1 MFGFTW
7 YFWTI
12 TTYGINVPSG
22 LFLPGMIVGTA
33 LGDLY
38 VHIILEWGWID
49 NDHLL
54 NFRVTYLALA
64 MAAMLAGYTR
74 MTYSIIVITMETCQS
89 VSIFVPLVLAVGTS
103 NIVGDRF
110 TRSLYERA
118 VRGKQMPIL
127 TKHVPH
133 QNKFLRAEKLMNP
146 NVVSLKAVETV
157 ENIARAINN
166 YTHHGFPIVNADER
180 AVGYISQN
188 FLVVLLRNRKFYNK
202 TEVEQRNSQAALCH
216 SESDDPYACEDM
228 LDLHD
233 FPITKDYDILPW
245 THFRR
250 TYDSLDQKMDDET
263 R

>member
-1 MFGFTW
+1 MFMFGVTW
-7 YFWTI
+7 YFWTV

-38 VHIILEWGWID
+38 VHSILAWGWID
-49 NDHLL
+49 AAHLAA
-54 NFRVTYLALA
+54 FRVTYLALA

-103 NIVGDRF
+103 NIIGDCF

-146 NVVSLKAVETV
+146 NVVSLKAVDTV
-157 ENIARAINN
+157 ENIYNAIANH
-166 YTHHGFPIVNADER
+166 THHGFPVVNMAER
-180 AVGYISQN
+180 SVGYISQN
-188 FLVVLLRNRKFYNK
+188 FLIILLSNRKFYNK
-202 TEVEQRNSQAALCH
+202 
-216 SESDDPYACEDM
+216 
-228 LDLHD
+228 
-233 FPITKDYDILPW
+233 
-245 THFRR
+245 
-250 TYDSLDQKMDDET
+250 
-263 R
+263 

>member
-1 MFGFTW
+1 MSQLQMFMFGLTW

-38 VHIILEWGWID
+38 VHIILEWGWIQPE
-49 NDHLL
+49 HLL
-54 NFRVTYLALA
+54 KFRVTYLALA

-103 NIVGDRF
+103 NIIGDCF

-133 QNKFLRAEKLMNP
+133 SNKFLRAEKLMNP
-146 NVVSLKAVETV
+146 NVVSLKAVDTV
-157 ENIARAINN
+157 ENIYNAIEN
-166 YTHHGFPIVNADER
+166 YTHHGFPIVNTAER
-180 AVGYISQN
+180 AVGYIS
-188 FLVVLLRNRKFYNK
+188 
-202 TEVEQRNSQAALCH
+202 
-216 SESDDPYACEDM
+216 
-228 LDLHD
+228 
-233 FPITKDYDILPW
+233 
-245 THFRR
+245 
-250 TYDSLDQKMDDET
+250 
-263 R
+263 

>member
-1 MFGFTW
+1 MFMFGLTW

-12 TTYGINVPSG
+12 TTYGVNVPSG

-38 VHIILEWGWID
+38 VHIILEWGWVD
-49 NDHLL
+49 AAHLK

-89 VSIFVPLVLAVGTS
+89 VSIFVPLVLAVGTA
-103 NIVGDRF
+103 NIIGDCF

-127 TKHVPH
+127 VKHVH
-133 QNKFLRAEKLMNP
+133 HSKKFLRAEGFMNP
-146 NVVSLKAVETV
+146 SVVSLKAVDTV
-157 ENIARAINN
+157 ANIQHAISS
-166 YTHHGFPIVNADER
+166 YTHHGFPVVNNAER

-188 FLVVLLRNRKFYNK
+188 FLIVLLEQRKFYDK
-202 TEVEQRNSQAALCH
+202 CAVIEHRASQAHLKH
-216 SESDDPYACEDM
+216 DEDDEDDPPLC
-228 LDLHD
+228 L
-233 FPITKDYDILPW
+233 
-245 THFRR
+245 
-250 TYDSLDQKMDDET
+250 
-263 R
+263 